1 MHSSHRVVE
10 VDNLWKFYE
19 RPRKSEGVGGALRA
33 FIHRQTEKVEALQG
47 ISFTLAQGETLGYIG
62 PNGAGKTTT
71 LKILA
76 GALYPSRGHVSV
88 LGFTPLKRERAFLR
102 QISFVMSGRGFLEEV
117 AWDLSVLD
125 GFNFL
130 KEIYGLPA
138 AQYRRNL
145 DEITALL
152 QLQALL
158 SVPLRQLSHGQR
170 ARAELAGAL
179 LWQPRLLLLDE
190 PTLGLDI
197 LSQQALRDF
206 VKSYVRRT
214 DAACVVTS
222 HYTRDI
228 EELADRIC
236 LVNRGRLVMEG
247 PLSEIVSRL
256 ADTRLIRVTFEQ
268 AVGLELLAPLGEVLA
283 HDAGQVTL
291 RVPHGQAK
299 PVAQALFA
307 RFLVSDLTIEEP
319 DLEDAL
325 RHYFSHEA
333 ASPQGGAQ

>member
-1 MHSSHRVVE
+1 MHSSHRVVD

-76 GALYPSRGHVSV
+76 GALYPSRGQVSV

-125 GFNFL
+125 GVNFL
-130 KEIYGLPA
+130 KEIYGLSA
-138 AQYRRNL
+138 AQYRRSL

-152 QLQALL
+152 QLQPLL

-236 LVNRGRLVMEG
+236 LVNRGQLVMEG
-247 PLSEIVSRL
+247 PLSEIVLRL
-256 ADTRLIRVTFEQ
+256 ADTRVIRATFEQ
-268 AVGLELLAPLGEVLA
+268 VVGLELLAPLGEVLA

-291 RVPHGQAK
+291 RVPHRQAK

-307 RFLVSDLTIEEP
+307 RFPVSDLTIEEP

-325 RHYFSHEA
+325 RRYFSHEA
-333 ASPQGGAQ
+333 ALPQGGAQ